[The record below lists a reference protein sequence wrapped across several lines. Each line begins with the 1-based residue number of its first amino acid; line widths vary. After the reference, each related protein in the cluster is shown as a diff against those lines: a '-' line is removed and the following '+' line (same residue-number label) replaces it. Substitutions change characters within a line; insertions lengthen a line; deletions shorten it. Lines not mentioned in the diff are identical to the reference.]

1 MAMMIK
7 DVSLHY
13 PNNLS
18 KTEQENEGLA
28 CIQNLKFGSLNP
40 KKGNGRTILKV
51 INASKSSSRNQHT
64 INGKKINGVHVEE
77 YPYLGQ
83 RGNDNNNVVIEKTE
97 GSSNNSLYLLGNF
110 VDDRFVYRQSF
121 VIRSYEIGP
130 DKTATMETIMNLLQ
144 ETALNHVASSGVGG
158 NGFGATREMS
168 LRKLI
173 WVVTRIQIQV
183 EQYSSWGD
191 VVEIDTWV
199 DAAGKNGMRDWI
211 IRDSNTRNII
221 TKATSTWVIM
231 NRETRRLS
239 KIPEQVKAEVQPF
252 YINRCAIP
260 TEQTDSE
267 KIEKLTDET
276 AEIISSGLAPRWSDM
291 DANQHVNNVK
301 YIGWILE
308 SVPINVLEEYNLMSL
323 TLEYRREC
331 RLSNVLQS
339 MTSMREIAT
348 AAAASENDGVS
359 ADKECTH
366 LIRMEE
372 DRAEV
377 VRARSIWQTKQ

>member
-1 MAMMIK
+1 MALKIR
-7 DVSLHY
+7 DVCSLHY

-18 KTEQENEGLA
+18 KIESHEKEFQ
-28 CIQNLKFGSLNP
+28 ILKFGSIKGYG
-40 KKGNGRTILKV
+40 KKDLRV
-51 INASKSSSRNQHT
+51 ISASASGSNNSKSIDT

-77 YPYLGQ
+77 YPRLGKM
-83 RGNDNNNVVIEKTE
+83 GNVVIDKSTE
-97 GSSNNSLYLLGNF
+97 LGASSSNHSYLLGNF

-144 ETALNHVASSGVGG
+144 ETALNHVANSGVGS

-173 WVVTRIQIQV
+173 WVVTRIHIQV

-199 DAAGKNGMRDWI
+199 DAAGKNGMRRDWI
-211 IRDSNTRNII
+211 IRDSTTKNII

-252 YINRCAIP
+252 YINRFAIP
-260 TEQTDSE
+260 SAQIDSE
-267 KIEKLTDET
+267 KIEKLNDET
-276 AEIISSGLAPRWSDM
+276 AQIISSGLAPRWSDM

-308 SVPINVLEEYNLMSL
+308 SVPINVLEDCNLMSL

-339 MTSMREIAT
+339 MTTLREIETAT
-348 AAAASENDGVS
+348 SDENGGIS
-359 ADKECTH
+359 GTECTH
-366 LIRMEE
+366 LIRMEA

-377 VRARSIWQTKQ
+377 VRARSIWQHKQ